1 MEEKENTNIEEVNYQ
16 ELYEN
21 LNKEHEELKTKFEEL
36 TTKYDADS
44 KVSAKLLDEN
54 VALKSEN
61 SKFKQLLSQTN
72 DEQEDSAVDFTEV
85 FKLINN
91 IY

>member
-54 VALKSEN
+54 VALKNEN
-61 SKFKQLLSQTN
+61 SKFKQLLSQAN

>member
-1 MEEKENTNIEEVNYQ
+1 MEDKENTVVEEINYQ

-61 SKFKQLLSQTN
+61 SKFKQLLSQAK
-72 DEQEDSAVDFTEV
+72 DEQEDIAVDFTQV